1 MTIEPSHVLGL
12 AGALGAAVLALR
24 RYSPLIYDTIILH
37 MTSVWY
43 ATTFA
48 KIARTQQQQ
57 KKKKDS
63 DGPFRLLDV
72 GIGTASALIA
82 VKDSVRATKVQVVGV
97 DYDSTYIKAARSN
110 VVAAGME
117 DQVTLHCAS
126 IYEADAVEE
135 DVVQNGLFDAGY
147 FSGSFSLMPDPLEA
161 LSVVAKLVKPGG
173 HVYITQT
180 FQRRG
185 FPGLSIIKP
194 LTKYATTIDFG
205 QLFYESEL
213 DAVLVKAEK
222 KGLKLVSNE
231 VIDGSVDNMFQA
243 ARCVCLKV
251 V

>member
-1 MTIEPSHVLGL
+1 MEILHILGL
-12 AGALGAAVLALR
+12 AGMLCTAVVVLR
-24 RYSPLIYDTIILH
+24 RFSPQIYDAIILH

-43 ATTFA
+43 ARVFV
-48 KIARTQQQQ
+48 KIATTQQQQ
-57 KKKKDS
+57 NAKES

-72 GIGTASALIA
+72 GIGTASALLA

-97 DYDSTYIKAARSN
+97 DYDSAYVAAARRN
-110 VVAAGME
+110 VSAAGME

-126 IYEADAVEE
+126 IYEADAVEK
-135 DVVQNGLFDAGY
+135 DVDEKGPFDAGY
-147 FSGSFSLMPDPLEA
+147 FSGSFSLMPNPLEA
-161 LSVVAKLVKPGG
+161 LLVVAKFVKRGG

-213 DAVLVKAEK
+213 DAVLVEAEK
-222 KGLKLVSNE
+222 NGLKVLSND
-231 VIDGSVDNMFQA
+231 VINDSVDNMFQA
-243 ARCVCLKV
+243 ARCIVLQV